1 MAIRRRRGVATPRS
15 PRRGH
20 KVNAFATDLKHPRW
34 IYALSNGD
42 VLIAESSNA
51 PRQVMR
57 NVFDYAMVATM
68 RRARAVGVSANR
80 ITLLRDADGDG
91 VAEIREVFSPAICI
105 GASVRYSH

>member
-42 VLIAESSNA
+42 VLIAEASNA

-68 RRARAVGVSANR
+68 RRARAVGAAPTASPCCA
-80 ITLLRDADGDG
+80 TPMATALRRSG
-91 VAEIREVFSPAICI
+91 RFFRP
-105 GASVRYSH
+105 